1 MGKTDDLINESAE
14 YGRLI
19 IHSIPTKET
28 EDMVVSYL
36 SRMVK
41 NVPVQKLSRKL
52 MRTPCVL
59 SKNIAAK
66 NGERIAQNL
75 RDLGARAD
83 FEPHDLET
91 RNTARSAENKAL
103 FDIEALD
110 LNYGQE
116 KPDRGRPSQSEG
128 ANKRVITALVVIIMI
143 AVFSVLVWQVYDLIT
158 GL

>member
-1 MGKTDDLINESAE
+1 MDDTDDLINDSPE
-14 YGRLI
+14 YGKLI

-41 NVPVQKLSRKL
+41 NVPAQQLSRKV

-66 NGERIAQNL
+66 KGERIAQNL

-83 FEPHDLET
+83 FVPHDPE
-91 RNTARSAENKAL
+91 ARESARVSEIPSASS
-103 FDIEALD
+103 IESLD
-110 LNYGQE
+110 MIYEQNNPAP
-116 KPDRGRPSQSEG
+116 KRPP
-128 ANKRVITALVVIIMI
+128 
-143 AVFSVLVWQVYDLIT
+143 
-158 GL
+158 

>member
-1 MGKTDDLINESAE
+1 MDDTDDLINESTE
-14 YGRLI
+14 FGRLI

-41 NVPVQKLSRKL
+41 NVSAQQLSRKV

-66 NGERIAQNL
+66 KGERIAQNL

-83 FEPHDLET
+83 FVPHDQE
-91 RNTARSAENKAL
+91 ARDSARASEIPSAS
-103 FDIEALD
+103 DIESLD
-110 LNYGQE
+110 MIYEQN
-116 KPDRGRPSQSEG
+116 KPEPNQLPQSRDS
-128 ANKRVITALVVIIMI
+128 NKHLITTLVVIILV
-143 AVFSVLVWQVYDLIT
+143 AVFSVLAWQVYDLLT
-158 GL
+158 D

>member
-1 MGKTDDLINESAE
+1 MSDTDDLINDSTE
-14 YGRLI
+14 YGKLI

-41 NVPVQKLSRKL
+41 NVSAQQLSRKV

-66 NGERIAQNL
+66 KGERIAQNL

-83 FEPHDLET
+83 FVPHDLE
-91 RNTARSAENKAL
+91 ARDSARASEIPSVSD
-103 FDIEALD
+103 FESLD
-110 LNYGQE
+110 MIYAQQ
-116 KPDRGRPSQSEG
+116 KPEPNRPPQSRGSS
-128 ANKRVITALVVIIMI
+128 KHMITTLVVIILI
-143 AVFSVLVWQVYDLIT
+143 AVFAVLVWQVYNLLTD
-158 GL
+158 